1 MLINTYVTERIVMW
15 SLICEVALD
24 ALIDSVKLLP
34 FLFVTYLAM
43 EYLEHKTSDKSN
55 QLVERSGK
63 FGPLYGSLLGIVP
76 QCGFSAAAT
85 NLYAGRVITLGTL
98 IAIYLSTSDE
108 MLPILISEKVS
119 ILLILKIL
127 FVKVVIG
134 MIAGFAIDFI
144 HQKFLRF
151 THMKDPHHLPDIHH
165 MCEHE
170 HCHCDEKGIFPSA
183 LKHTLEIFV
192 YILVIS
198 FVLNLVI
205 AYIGED
211 TLSSFILNRP
221 VIGELAAGL
230 IGLIPNCAASVVIT
244 QLYLE
249 GLLSAGPMMA
259 GLLVSAGVG
268 LLVLFKVNDHPRENL
283 KILGLLYAIGVV
295 SGLLIELFGIT
306 L

>member
-1 MLINTYVTERIVMW
+1 MW
-15 SLICEVALD
+15 DLICEVALD
-24 ALIDSVKLLP
+24 AVIDSVKLLP
-34 FLFVTYLAM
+34 FLFLTYLAM
-43 EYLEHKTSDKSN
+43 EYLEHKTSDKTN
-55 QLVERSGK
+55 RLVERSGK

-85 NLYAGRVITLGTL
+85 NFYAGRVITLGTL

-108 MLPILISEKVS
+108 MLPILISEKVPL
-119 ILLILKIL
+119 LLILKIL
-127 FVKVVIG
+127 FVKVAIG
-134 MIAGFAIDFI
+134 MIAGFIIDFV
-144 HQKFLRF
+144 HQKLLRW

-183 LKHTLEIFV
+183 LKHTLEIFA

-211 TLSSFILNRP
+211 TLSSFVLNRP
-221 VIGELAAGL
+221 VIGELAAGM

-283 KILGLLYAIGVV
+283 KILGLLYAVGVV
-295 SGLLIELFGIT
+295 SGLLIELIGIT
-306 L
+306 F

>member
-1 MLINTYVTERIVMW
+1 MW

-43 EYLEHKTSDKSN
+43 EYLEHKTSDKTN

-63 FGPLYGSLLGIVP
+63 IGPLYGSLLGIVP

-268 LLVLFKVNDHPRENL
+268 LLVLFKVNDHPGENL

-295 SGLLIELFGIT
+295 SGLFIELFGIT

>member
-1 MLINTYVTERIVMW
+1 MW

-183 LKHTLEIFV
+183 LKHTVEIFV

-198 FVLNLVI
+198 FLLNLVI

-306 L
+306 LQMK

>member
-1 MLINTYVTERIVMW
+1 MW
-15 SLICEVALD
+15 DLICEVALD
-24 ALIDSVKLLP
+24 AVIDSVKLLP
-34 FLFVTYLAM
+34 FLFLTYLAM
-43 EYLEHKTSDKSN
+43 EYLEHKTSDKTN
-55 QLVERSGK
+55 RLVERSGK
-63 FGPLYGSLLGIVP
+63 FGPLYGSLLGMVP

-85 NLYAGRVITLGTL
+85 NFYAGRVITLGTL

-108 MLPILISEKVS
+108 MLPILISEKVPL
-119 ILLILKIL
+119 LLILKIL
-127 FVKVVIG
+127 FVKVAIG
-134 MIAGFAIDFI
+134 MIAGFIIDFV
-144 HQKFLRF
+144 HQKLLRW

-183 LKHTLEIFV
+183 LKHTLEIFA

-211 TLSSFILNRP
+211 TLSSFVLNRP
-221 VIGELAAGL
+221 VIGELAAGM

-283 KILGLLYAIGVV
+283 KILGLLYAVGVI
-295 SGLLIELFGIT
+295 SGLLIELIGIT
-306 L
+306 F

>member
-1 MLINTYVTERIVMW
+1 MW
-15 SLICEVALD
+15 DLICEVALD
-24 ALIDSVKLLP
+24 AVIDSVKLLP
-34 FLFVTYLAM
+34 FLFLTYLAM
-43 EYLEHKTSDKSN
+43 EYLEHKTSDKTN
-55 QLVERSGK
+55 RLVERSGK

-85 NLYAGRVITLGTL
+85 NFYAGRVITLGTL

-108 MLPILISEKVS
+108 MLPILISEKVP

-127 FVKVVIG
+127 FVKVAIG
-134 MIAGFAIDFI
+134 MIAGFIIDFV
-144 HQKFLRF
+144 HQKLLRW

-183 LKHTLEIFV
+183 LKHTLEIFA

-211 TLSSFILNRP
+211 TLSSFVLNRP
-221 VIGELAAGL
+221 VIGELAAGM

-283 KILGLLYAIGVV
+283 KILGLLYAVGVV
-295 SGLLIELFGIT
+295 SGLLIELIGIT
-306 L
+306 F

>member
-1 MLINTYVTERIVMW
+1 MW
-15 SLICEVALD
+15 DLICEVALD
-24 ALIDSVKLLP
+24 AVIDSVKLLP
-34 FLFVTYLAM
+34 FLFLTYLAM
-43 EYLEHKTSDKSN
+43 EYLEHKTSDKTN
-55 QLVERSGK
+55 RLVERSGK
-63 FGPLYGSLLGIVP
+63 FGPLYGSLLGMVP

-85 NLYAGRVITLGTL
+85 NFYAGRVITLGTL

-108 MLPILISEKVS
+108 MLPILISEKVPL
-119 ILLILKIL
+119 LLILKIL
-127 FVKVVIG
+127 FVKVAIG
-134 MIAGFAIDFI
+134 MIAGFIIDFV
-144 HQKFLRF
+144 HQKLLRW

-183 LKHTLEIFV
+183 LKHTLEIFA

-211 TLSSFILNRP
+211 TLSSFVLNRP
-221 VIGELAAGL
+221 VIGELAAGM
-230 IGLIPNCAASVVIT
+230 IGLMPNCAASVVIT

-283 KILGLLYAIGVV
+283 KILGLLYAVGVV
-295 SGLLIELFGIT
+295 SGLLIELIGIT
-306 L
+306 F

>member
-1 MLINTYVTERIVMW
+1 MW

-63 FGPLYGSLLGIVP
+63 FGPLYGSLLGVVP

-134 MIAGFAIDFI
+134 MVAGFAIDFV

-183 LKHTLEIFV
+183 LKHTLEIFA

-211 TLSSFILNRP
+211 TLSSFVLNRP

>member
-1 MLINTYVTERIVMW
+1 MW

-63 FGPLYGSLLGIVP
+63 IGPLYGSLLGIVP

-134 MIAGFAIDFI
+134 MLAGFAIDFI

-183 LKHTLEIFV
+183 LKHTVEIFV

-198 FVLNLVI
+198 FLLNLVI

-295 SGLLIELFGIT
+295 SGLIIELFGIT
-306 L
+306 LQMK

>member
-1 MLINTYVTERIVMW
+1 MW

-63 FGPLYGSLLGIVP
+63 IGPLYGSLLGIVP

-134 MIAGFAIDFI
+134 MLAGFAIDFI

-183 LKHTLEIFV
+183 LKHTVEIFV

-198 FVLNLVI
+198 FLLNLVI

>member
-1 MLINTYVTERIVMW
+1 MW

-34 FLFVTYLAM
+34 FLFITYLAM

-63 FGPLYGSLLGIVP
+63 IGPLYGSLLGIVP

-306 L
+306 LQMK

>member
-1 MLINTYVTERIVMW
+1 MW

-63 FGPLYGSLLGIVP
+63 IGPLYGSLLGIVP

-183 LKHTLEIFV
+183 LKHTVEIFV

-198 FVLNLVI
+198 FLLNLVI

-306 L
+306 LQMK

>member
-1 MLINTYVTERIVMW
+1 MW

-127 FVKVVIG
+127 FVKVIIG

-249 GLLSAGPMMA
+249 GLLSAGPMMS

>member
-1 MLINTYVTERIVMW
+1 MW
-15 SLICEVALD
+15 DLICEVALH
-24 ALIDSVKLLP
+24 AVIDSVKLLP
-34 FLFVTYLAM
+34 FLFLTYLAM
-43 EYLEHKTSDKSN
+43 EYLEHKTSDKTN
-55 QLVERSGK
+55 RLVERSGK
-63 FGPLYGSLLGIVP
+63 FGPLYGSLLGMVP

-85 NLYAGRVITLGTL
+85 NFYAGRVITLGTL

-108 MLPILISEKVS
+108 MLPILISEKVPL
-119 ILLILKIL
+119 LLILKIL
-127 FVKVVIG
+127 FVKVAIG
-134 MIAGFAIDFI
+134 MIAGFIIDFV
-144 HQKFLRF
+144 HQKLLRW

-183 LKHTLEIFV
+183 LKHTLEIFA

-211 TLSSFILNRP
+211 TLSSFVLNRP
-221 VIGELAAGL
+221 VIGELAAGM
-230 IGLIPNCAASVVIT
+230 IGLMPNCAASVVIT

-283 KILGLLYAIGVV
+283 KILGLLYAVGVV
-295 SGLLIELFGIT
+295 SGLLIELIGIT
-306 L
+306 F

>member
-1 MLINTYVTERIVMW
+1 MW
-15 SLICEVALD
+15 DLICEVALD
-24 ALIDSVKLLP
+24 AVIDSVKLLP
-34 FLFVTYLAM
+34 FLFLTYLAM
-43 EYLEHKTSDKSN
+43 EYLEHKTSDKTN
-55 QLVERSGK
+55 RLIERSGK
-63 FGPLYGSLLGIVP
+63 FGPLYGSLLGMVP

-85 NLYAGRVITLGTL
+85 NFYAGRVITLGTL

-108 MLPILISEKVS
+108 MLPILISEKVPL
-119 ILLILKIL
+119 LLILKIL
-127 FVKVVIG
+127 FVKVAIG
-134 MIAGFAIDFI
+134 MIAGFIIDFV
-144 HQKFLRF
+144 HQKLLRW

-183 LKHTLEIFV
+183 LKHTLEIFA

-211 TLSSFILNRP
+211 TLSSFVLNRP
-221 VIGELAAGL
+221 VIGELAAGM

-283 KILGLLYAIGVV
+283 KILGLLYAVGVV
-295 SGLLIELFGIT
+295 SGLLIELIGIT
-306 L
+306 F

>member
-1 MLINTYVTERIVMW
+1 MWNLIFD
-15 SLICEVALD
+15 VALD
-24 ALIDSVKLLP
+24 AIIDSVKLLP

-43 EYLEHKTSDKSN
+43 EYLEHKTSDKTDQIIQS
-55 QLVERSGK
+55 SGK
-63 FGPLYGSLLGIVP
+63 FGPIYGSVLGIVP

-119 ILLILKIL
+119 IFLILKIL
-127 FVKVVIG
+127 LIKVVIG
-134 MIAGFAIDFI
+134 MIAGFAIDFAQ
-144 HQKFLRF
+144 QKLLRW

-170 HCHCDEKGIFPSA
+170 HCHCDEKGIFRSA
-183 LKHTLEIFV
+183 LTHTLEIFA

-205 AYIGED
+205 EFIGED

-249 GLLSAGPMMA
+249 GLLSAGPMLA

-268 LLVLFKVNDHPRENL
+268 LLVLFKVNDHPKENL
-283 KILGLLYAIGVV
+283 KILSLLYTIGVI
-295 SGLLIELFGIT
+295 SGLLIELFGIR

>member
-1 MLINTYVTERIVMW
+1 MW

-34 FLFVTYLAM
+34 FLFITYLAM

-63 FGPLYGSLLGIVP
+63 IGPLYGSLLGIVP

-183 LKHTLEIFV
+183 LKHTVEIFG

-198 FVLNLVI
+198 FLLNLVI

-306 L
+306 LQMK

>member
-1 MLINTYVTERIVMW
+1 MW

-108 MLPILISEKVS
+108 MLPILISEKIS

-127 FVKVVIG
+127 FVKVIIG

>member
-1 MLINTYVTERIVMW
+1 MW
-15 SLICEVALD
+15 DLICEVALD
-24 ALIDSVKLLP
+24 AVIDSVKLLP
-34 FLFVTYLAM
+34 FLFLTYLAM
-43 EYLEHKTSDKSN
+43 EYLEHKTSDKTN
-55 QLVERSGK
+55 RLVERSGK

-85 NLYAGRVITLGTL
+85 NFYAGRVITLGTL

-108 MLPILISEKVS
+108 MLPILISEKVPL
-119 ILLILKIL
+119 LLILKIL
-127 FVKVVIG
+127 FVKVAIG
-134 MIAGFAIDFI
+134 MIAGFIIDFV
-144 HQKFLRF
+144 HQKLLRW
-151 THMKDPHHLPDIHH
+151 THMKDPYHLPDIHH

-183 LKHTLEIFV
+183 LKHTLEIFA

-211 TLSSFILNRP
+211 TLSSFVLNRP
-221 VIGELAAGL
+221 VIGELAAGM

-283 KILGLLYAIGVV
+283 KILGLLYAVGVV
-295 SGLLIELFGIT
+295 SGLLIELIGIT
-306 L
+306 F

>member
-1 MLINTYVTERIVMW
+1 MW
-15 SLICEVALD
+15 DLICEVALD
-24 ALIDSVKLLP
+24 AVIDSVKLLP
-34 FLFVTYLAM
+34 FLFLTYLAM
-43 EYLEHKTSDKSN
+43 EYLEHKTSDKTN
-55 QLVERSGK
+55 RLVERSGK
-63 FGPLYGSLLGIVP
+63 FGPLYGSLLGMVP

-85 NLYAGRVITLGTL
+85 NFYAGRVITLGTL

-119 ILLILKIL
+119 LLLILKIL
-127 FVKVVIG
+127 FVKVAIG
-134 MIAGFAIDFI
+134 MIAGFIIDFV
-144 HQKFLRF
+144 HQKLLRW

-183 LKHTLEIFV
+183 LKHTLEIFA

-211 TLSSFILNRP
+211 TLSSFVLNRP
-221 VIGELAAGL
+221 VIGELAAGM

-283 KILGLLYAIGVV
+283 KILGLLYAVGVV
-295 SGLLIELFGIT
+295 SGLLIELIGIT
-306 L
+306 F

>member
-1 MLINTYVTERIVMW
+1 M
-15 SLICEVALD
+15 
-24 ALIDSVKLLP
+24 
-34 FLFVTYLAM
+34 
-43 EYLEHKTSDKSN
+43 
-55 QLVERSGK
+55 
-63 FGPLYGSLLGIVP
+63 
-76 QCGFSAAAT
+76 
-85 NLYAGRVITLGTL
+85 
-98 IAIYLSTSDE
+98 
-108 MLPILISEKVS
+108 
-119 ILLILKIL
+119 
-127 FVKVVIG
+127 KVVIG
-134 MIAGFAIDFI
+134 MVAGFAIDFV

-183 LKHTLEIFV
+183 LKHTLEIFA

-211 TLSSFILNRP
+211 TLSSFVLNRP

-295 SGLLIELFGIT
+295 SGLFIELFGIT

>member
-1 MLINTYVTERIVMW
+1 MW

-55 QLVERSGK
+55 RLVERSGK
-63 FGPLYGSLLGIVP
+63 IGPLYGSLLGIVP

-183 LKHTLEIFV
+183 LKHTVEIFV

-198 FVLNLVI
+198 FLLNLVI

-306 L
+306 LQMK

>member
-1 MLINTYVTERIVMW
+1 MW

-34 FLFVTYLAM
+34 FLFITYLAM

-63 FGPLYGSLLGIVP
+63 IGPLYGSLLGIVP

-144 HQKFLRF
+144 HQKLLRF

-183 LKHTLEIFV
+183 LKHTVEIFV

-198 FVLNLVI
+198 FLLNLVI

-306 L
+306 LQMK